1 MSHPEENQFTTYKVG
16 LNHVGAYQASGV
28 PYATGSLS
36 LSTTAHQVQFPHVSQ
51 EFTVY
56 NQGPNALRVGYTQ
69 NGTNGTSAPNA
80 ENNYFLV
87 ASGSNSGRVRVKVTE
102 VWMRADSGTAVAS
115 VSAALTRIQVQ
126 AINNNWSGS
135 SGVG

>member
-1 MSHPEENQFTTYKVG
+1 MADHTYYKVG
-16 LNHVGAYQASGV
+16 LNNVGSYQASGV

-36 LSTTAHQVQFPHVSQ
+36 LGTTAVQVSFPFVSM
-51 EFTVY
+51 EFIVY
-56 NQGPNALRVGYTQ
+56 NQGPQPLRVGYTQ
-69 NGTNGTSAPNA
+69 NGTNGTSINA

-102 VWMRADSGTAVAS
+102 AWLRADSGTAVAS
-115 VSAALTRIQVQ
+115 VSAAMTRIAVQ
-126 AINNNWSGS
+126 EINNNWSGS